1 MSWLRPPRSG
11 SRLKSVEY
19 QLSSKGRILWAFE
32 GFVACRRN
40 PTKTPLAISWETLG
54 SGDQAQ
60 GSAWSMGEA
69 ERDGTPGTRHGGQ
82 RSRSC

>member
-1 MSWLRPPRSG
+1 MGEMSWLRPPRSG

-40 PTKTPLAISWETLG
+40 LVLQRPLRPFHGRHWG
-54 SGDQAQ
+54 PGDQA
-60 GSAWSMGEA
+60 
-69 ERDGTPGTRHGGQ
+69 
-82 RSRSC
+82 